1 MLRMGSA
8 GNGDR
13 ASAGEAVALTLPD
26 NDGTSLRALVRN
38 ELLFEA
44 GDIKTKVYRVESG
57 ALCIYRI
64 HPDLR
69 IEIVEHVLAGELVG
83 FGFLDR
89 HITNARA
96 TVDTTVR
103 CFDLDA
109 VEGLIEDDVHN
120 RQRYHDAVEREFTF
134 RRESLV
140 TAARERP
147 MVRLASFLI
156 AVSRRIR
163 DEGGDPSFID
173 DTVDCGIIADFLG
186 LSVDLLALALMQL
199 EMRGLIETAP
209 PHGLRLKD
217 IAALETIAEERENA
231 PVIWAAALDEEL
243 RASVQ

>member
-1 MLRMGSA
+1 MLRMGIA
-8 GNGDR
+8 DNGHGAIPR
-13 ASAGEAVALTLPD
+13 EGATPALHD
-26 NDGTSLRALVRN
+26 DDGTSLRALVRN

-57 ALCIYRI
+57 ALCVYRI

-83 FGFLDR
+83 IGFLDR
-89 HITNARA
+89 HLTNARA

-103 CFDLDA
+103 CFDLNA
-109 VEGLIEDDVHN
+109 VEGLIEDDPHN
-120 RQRYHDAVEREFTF
+120 RERYHDAVEREVAF

-140 TAARERP
+140 TATRERP

-156 AVSRRIR
+156 AVSHRIR
-163 DEGGDPSFID
+163 DEGGDPSLID
-173 DTVDCGIIADFLG
+173 DTVDCGVIADFLG

-217 IAALETIAEERENA
+217 ISALEAIAEEREDA
-231 PVIWAAALDEEL
+231 PIVWADASPEEL
-243 RASVQ
+243 RATVQ